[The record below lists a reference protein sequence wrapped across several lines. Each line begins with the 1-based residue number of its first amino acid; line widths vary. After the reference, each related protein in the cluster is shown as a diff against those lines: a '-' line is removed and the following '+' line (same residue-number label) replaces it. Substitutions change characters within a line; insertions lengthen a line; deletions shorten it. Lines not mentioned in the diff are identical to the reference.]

1 MNAPPHPDD
10 KFEPMDNV
18 FISLNDVTATEI
30 LKGKMMVSNLE
41 FKTFFSESICSP
53 KDGFMYKKA
62 RAIADERLAERKFR
76 VPVQPGYNK
85 LNIKQYFE
93 NEVPDYHH
101 KDRVTQIFEFIAET
115 LTDLV
120 TYGDK
125 NDLPVVPSQG
135 KLLGRGLD
143 R

>member
-1 MNAPPHPDD
+1 MLRRYLRIGQSKLTRGIPKATVVARREGN
-10 KFEPMDNV
+10 FCV
-18 FISLNDVTATEI
+18 F
-30 LKGKMMVSNLE
+30 GW
-41 FKTFFSESICSP
+41 SICSP

-76 VPVQPGYNK
+76 VPIQPGYNR
-85 LNIKQYFE
+85 LNIQKYFE
-93 NEVPDYHH
+93 MAVPDYHH
-101 KDRVTQIFEFIAET
+101 KDRVTQIFDFIAET

-125 NDLPVVPSQG
+125 NDLPVVPTRTSRLMG
-135 KLLGRGLD
+135 KGLD